1 MIAAVGAVLVTGG
14 SGFLGRHLVEQLTA
28 GGDRVVSYNRDHTEH
43 PSPAVTSVQGELY
56 DVGRLVRVCSE
67 HGVERIV
74 HTAAMSHPTVSFEMP
89 VGTFA
94 ANVDGTLHVFEA
106 ARLAGVARIVSFSS
120 EAVFGDHPEPVDEDT
135 AFRPDS
141 PYAVTKVTGE
151 LLAGLYN
158 RHYGLDIVSL
168 RPTELY
174 GPGNRMPSY
183 VYEMARAAVDGR
195 ALRIATGGDHR
206 FDLVHV
212 RDVAHAA
219 ELALQA
225 EDRSRDAFNV
235 GGGARPSLREVADAL
250 AAIVPGAD
258 VAIGPGRVDR
268 HYEQGPWDPRVAREE
283 LGYRPEWDLGRGLA
297 DYVQWLRTHP
307 Y

>member
-1 MIAAVGAVLVTGG
+1 MGAVLVTGG
-14 SGFLGRHLVEQLTA
+14 SGFLGRHLVARLAA
-28 GGDRVVSYNRDHTEH
+28 GDGAGESVISYNRDHTEH
-43 PSPAVTSVQGELY
+43 PDPAVTPVQGELY
-56 DVGRLVRVCSE
+56 DTGRLVRTCAE
-67 HGVERIV
+67 HGVDRIV

-106 ARLAGVARIVSFSS
+106 ARLAGVARIVNFSS
-120 EAVFGDHPEPVDEDT
+120 EAVFGEHPGPVDEDS
-135 AFRPDS
+135 ALHPDS
-141 PYAVTKVTGE
+141 PYAVSKVTGE
-151 LLAGLYN
+151 LLAGVYN

-195 ALRIATGGDHR
+195 PLRIAVGGDHR

-212 RDVAHAA
+212 RDVVLAA
-219 ELALQA
+219 ELALGLS
-225 EDRSRDAFNV
+225 ERPRDAFNV
-235 GGGARPSLREVADAL
+235 SGGARASLREVAESIT
-250 AAIVPGAD
+250 AIVPGAD
-258 VAIGPGRVDR
+258 IEIGAGPVPR
-268 HYEQGPWDPRVAREE
+268 HYEQGPWDPRASAEE
-283 LGYRPEWDLGRGLA
+283 LGYRPEWDLARGLA
-297 DYVQWLRTHP
+297 DYVQWLRTHT